1 MSSPSPSVEV
11 RDLTVSFGSF
21 KAVDSVSFEV
31 RPGEIFGF
39 LGANGAGKT
48 TTIRVLCGL
57 LRPTSGEVRVGGLDL
72 KDGLP
77 AVKARVG
84 YMSQR
89 FTLYQDL
96 TVFEN
101 LEFTA
106 ALRKIPTDVFRSR
119 LDEILGFI
127 GFQRDLT
134 TLVKD
139 LPGGQKQEVSLAAAI
154 LPDPAVIFLDEPT
167 AGVTPAARA
176 RFWALIRSLS
186 GQGKT
191 VFVTTHYMDE
201 AEQCGRIALMRA
213 GRVIALDTP
222 EGLKRSASQSRW
234 WSSPSRPTDPTL
246 SPTKR
251 KRRCWD
257 ACGPKGNCRR
267 SSPTVCATTP
277 SSGIPR
283 PGPIASATR
292 APRSRHGPS
301 NPPWRTSSSGSSK
314 GKRHERPSSN
324 GGGFVLARAKSI
336 ALKEV
341 RHILRDPFTL
351 GLAWAFPPDGLVLR
365 PRHGLHRPR
374 HRVTVYDRDQTASSR
389 PPMGDHQRFRI
400 FHVTRGDPS
409 EPPQKSVDAQ
419 KAKAALVI
427 EPGFERRLLSGK
439 GAEIQA
445 LIDGSDNSTAGVIG
459 GYLGGIQ
466 RAAIPRLTGQAPSE
480 TASLQTRYLFNG
492 ELNSRWFSVPGL
504 SVVVL
509 AIISIMLTALTI
521 AREWENGSMEMLLS
535 TPAHP
540 LEIIVGKL
548 SPYVVLGLTAQA
560 LIYVAARWYF
570 GVPFLGSHGVF
581 LLGALLFLSA
591 YMALGLVISVATR
604 VQALALQLAL
614 LVGMLPSL
622 LLSGF
627 IFPIENMP
635 AFFQAFT
642 CVLPARWYTTIIRGV
657 FLQGA
662 TFAELA
668 IPFAPS
674 SS

>member
-1 MSSPSPSVEV
+1 MSV
-11 RDLTVSFGSF
+11 
-21 KAVDSVSFEV
+21 
-31 RPGEIFGF
+31 
-39 LGANGAGKT
+39 
-48 TTIRVLCGL
+48 
-57 LRPTSGEVRVGGLDL
+57 
-72 KDGLP
+72 
-77 AVKARVG
+77 
-84 YMSQR
+84 
-89 FTLYQDL
+89 
-96 TVFEN
+96 
-101 LEFTA
+101 
-106 ALRKIPTDVFRSR
+106 
-119 LDEILGFI
+119 
-127 GFQRDLT
+127 
-134 TLVKD
+134 
-139 LPGGQKQEVSLAAAI
+139 
-154 LPDPAVIFLDEPT
+154 
-167 AGVTPAARA
+167 
-176 RFWALIRSLS
+176 
-186 GQGKT
+186 
-191 VFVTTHYMDE
+191 
-201 AEQCGRIALMRA
+201 
-213 GRVIALDTP
+213 
-222 EGLKRSASQSRW
+222 
-234 WSSPSRPTDPTL
+234 
-246 SPTKR
+246 
-251 KRRCWD
+251 
-257 ACGPKGNCRR
+257 
-267 SSPTVCATTP
+267 
-277 SSGIPR
+277 
-283 PGPIASATR
+283 
-292 APRSRHGPS
+292 
-301 NPPWRTSSSGSSK
+301 PP
-314 GKRHERPSSN
+314 PN

-351 GLAWAFPPDGLVLR
+351 GLALGLPLLMVLFF
-365 PRHGLHRPR
+365 GLAMDFTVRDI
-374 HRVTVYDRDQTASSR
+374 RVTVYDRDQTASSR
-389 PPMGDHQRFRI
+389 RLWETISASGY

-492 ELNSRWFSVPGL
+492 ELNSRWVSEPGL

-521 AREWENGSMEMLLS
+521 ARVWENGSMEMLLS

-668 IPFAPS
+668 IPFAALILMNLVLIRLAVKKFKTDLEP
-674 SS
+674 